1 MHIVNWR
8 RRLGLL
14 GFCALV
20 VLAIVWG
27 FMPQPVPVETAA
39 VVRGP
44 LQVTVEEEGKT
55 RVVDHFVISA
65 PVAGFLRRIEL
76 DVGDS
81 VKRGQ
86 ELLTLDPL
94 RSTVLDPRARAEAQA
109 RVRTTQAALKGSQE
123 NVVAAAADARYWESQ
138 LARVREL
145 HEAGAISDEELN
157 QTEADARR
165 TSANLRSAEFSVEV
179 ARSELQAARTT
190 LRHSAAQQSGQP
202 AETVAVHAPI
212 SGSVLKVLRESEG
225 VVSRGEPLLE
235 IGNPRLLEVEVELL
249 SADAVRAGP
258 GTRVILERW
267 GGEGPLEARVRVVE
281 PFGFTK
287 ISALGV
293 EEQRVLVI
301 ADIVSPPEEWEK
313 LGDGYRVET
322 KFILWEEDEVLQ
334 VPSSALFRRGD
345 QWAVFV
351 VDGEFARLRNVQ
363 LGRRSGLTAQI
374 LSGVEAGELVITHPD
389 DSVEAGVRVSRR
401 TP

>member
-109 RVRTTQAALKGSQE
+109 RVTTTQAALKGSQE

-179 ARSELQAARTT
+179 AQSELQAARTT

-301 ADIVSPPEEWEK
+301 ADIVSPAEEWEK

-351 VDGEFARLRNVQ
+351 VDGAFARLRNVQ

>member
-65 PVAGFLRRIEL
+65 PVAGFLRRIKL

-145 HEAGAISDEELN
+145 HEAGTVSDEELN
-157 QTEADARR
+157 QAEAEARR
-165 TSANLRSAEFSVEV
+165 TGANLRSAEFSVEV
-179 ARSELQAARTT
+179 AQSELQAARTT

-202 AETVAVHAPI
+202 AETVAAHAPI

-301 ADIVSPPEEWEK
+301 ADIVSPSEEWEK

-351 VDGEFARLRNVQ
+351 VDGEFAQLRNVQ

-389 DSVEAGVRVSRR
+389 ESVEAGVRVSRR

>member
-145 HEAGAISDEELN
+145 HEAGTISDEELN

-165 TSANLRSAEFSVEV
+165 TGANLRSAEFSVEV
-179 ARSELQAARTT
+179 AQSELQAARTT

-202 AETVAVHAPI
+202 AETVAAHAPI

-301 ADIVSPPEEWEK
+301 ADIVSPSEEWEK

-389 DSVEAGVRVSRR
+389 DSIEAGVRVSRR

>member
-86 ELLTLDPL
+86 ELLALDPL

-109 RVRTTQAALKGSQE
+109 RVRTTQAALKGAQE

-145 HEAGAISDEELN
+145 HEAGTISDEELN

-165 TSANLRSAEFSVEV
+165 TGANLRSAEFSVEV

-202 AETVAVHAPI
+202 AETVAAHAPI

-301 ADIVSPPEEWEK
+301 ADIVSPSEEWEK

-334 VPSSALFRRGD
+334 VPSSALFRRSD

-389 DSVEAGVRVSRR
+389 DSIEAGVRVSRR

>member
-1 MHIVNWR
+1 MHIVKWR

-65 PVAGFLRRIEL
+65 PVAGFLRRVEL

-86 ELLTLDPL
+86 ELLALDPL

-109 RVRTTQAALKGSQE
+109 RVTTTQAALKGAQE

-145 HEAGAISDEELN
+145 HEAGTISDEELN

-165 TSANLRSAEFSVEV
+165 TGANLRSAEFSVEV
-179 ARSELQAARTT
+179 AQSELQAARTT

-267 GGEGPLEARVRVVE
+267 GGEAPLEARVRVVE

-351 VDGEFARLRNVQ
+351 VDGDFARLRNVQ

-389 DSVEAGVRVSRR
+389 DSIEAGVRVSRR

>member
-1 MHIVNWR
+1 MHIVKWR

-65 PVAGFLRRIEL
+65 PVAGFLRRVEL

-94 RSTVLDPRARAEAQA
+94 RSTVLDPRARAQAQA
-109 RVRTTQAALKGSQE
+109 RVTTTQAALKGAQE

-301 ADIVSPPEEWEK
+301 ADIVSPSEEWEK

-389 DSVEAGVRVSRR
+389 DSVEAGVRVSQC

>member
-145 HEAGAISDEELN
+145 HEAGTISDEELN

-165 TSANLRSAEFSVEV
+165 TGANLRSAEFSVEV
-179 ARSELQAARTT
+179 AQSELQAARTT

-202 AETVAVHAPI
+202 AETVAAHAPI

-301 ADIVSPPEEWEK
+301 ADIVSPSEEWEK

-363 LGRRSGLTAQI
+363 LGRRSGPTAQI

-389 DSVEAGVRVSRR
+389 DSIEAGVRVSRR

>member
-65 PVAGFLRRIEL
+65 PVAGFLRRVEL

-109 RVRTTQAALKGSQE
+109 RVTTTQAALKGAQE
-123 NVVAAAADARYWESQ
+123 NVVAAAADARYWEAQ

-145 HEAGAISDEELN
+145 HEAGTISDEELN

-165 TSANLRSAEFSVEV
+165 TGANLRSAEFSVEV
-179 ARSELQAARTT
+179 ARSELQVARTT

-334 VPSSALFRRGD
+334 VPSSALFRRSD

-389 DSVEAGVRVSRR
+389 DSIEAGVRVSRR

>member
-1 MHIVNWR
+1 MHIVKWR

-27 FMPQPVPVETAA
+27 FMPQPAPVETAA

-44 LQVTVEEEGKT
+44 LQVTVEEEGRT

-65 PVAGFLRRIEL
+65 PVAGFLRRVEL

-81 VKRGQ
+81 VKRGRQ
-86 ELLTLDPL
+86 LLTLDPL

-109 RVRTTQAALKGSQE
+109 RVVTTQAALKGAQE

-145 HEAGAISDEELN
+145 HEAGTVSDEELN
-157 QTEADARR
+157 QAEAEARR
-165 TSANLRSAEFSVEV
+165 TGANLRSAEFSVEV
-179 ARSELQAARTT
+179 ARSELEAARTA
-190 LRHSAAQQSGQP
+190 LRHSAAQKTEQP

-267 GGEGPLEARVRVVE
+267 GGEQPLEARVRVVE

-301 ADIVSPPEEWEK
+301 ADIVSPPEEWER

-351 VDGEFARLRNVQ
+351 VDGEFAQLRTVEI
-363 LGRRSGLTAQI
+363 GRRSGLTAQI

-389 DSVEAGVRVSRR
+389 ESVEAGVRVSRR

>member
-145 HEAGAISDEELN
+145 HEAGTISDEELN

-165 TSANLRSAEFSVEV
+165 TGANLRSAEFSVEV
-179 ARSELQAARTT
+179 AQSELQAARTT

-202 AETVAVHAPI
+202 AETVAAHAPI

-301 ADIVSPPEEWEK
+301 ADIVSPSEEWEK

-389 DSVEAGVRVSRR
+389 DSIEAGVRVSRR
-401 TP
+401 TT

>member
-1 MHIVNWR
+1 MHIVKWR

-65 PVAGFLRRIEL
+65 PVAGFLRRVEL

-94 RSTVLDPRARAEAQA
+94 RSTVLDPRARAQAQA
-109 RVRTTQAALKGSQE
+109 RVTTTQAALKGAQE

-389 DSVEAGVRVSRR
+389 DSVEAGVRVSQC

>member
-1 MHIVNWR
+1 MHIVKWR

-65 PVAGFLRRIEL
+65 PVAGFLRRVEL

-94 RSTVLDPRARAEAQA
+94 RSTVLDPRARAQAQA
-109 RVRTTQAALKGSQE
+109 RVTTTQAALKGAQE

-235 IGNPRLLEVEVELL
+235 IGNPRLLEVQVELL

-389 DSVEAGVRVSRR
+389 DSVEAGVRVSQC

>member
-94 RSTVLDPRARAEAQA
+94 RSTVLDPRARAKAQA
-109 RVRTTQAALKGSQE
+109 SVRTTQAALKGSQE
-123 NVVAAAADARYWESQ
+123 NVVAAAAGARYWESQ

-145 HEAGAISDEELN
+145 HEAGTISDEELN

-165 TSANLRSAEFSVEV
+165 TGANLRSAEFSVEV
-179 ARSELQAARTT
+179 AQSELQAARTT

-202 AETVAVHAPI
+202 AETVAAHAPI

-363 LGRRSGLTAQI
+363 LGRCSGLTAQI

-389 DSVEAGVRVSRR
+389 DSIEAGVRVSRR

>member
-1 MHIVNWR
+1 MHIVKWR

-65 PVAGFLRRIEL
+65 PVAGFLRRVEL

-94 RSTVLDPRARAEAQA
+94 RSTVLDPRARAQAQA
-109 RVRTTQAALKGSQE
+109 SVTTTQAALKGAQE

-235 IGNPRLLEVEVELL
+235 IGNPRLLEVQVELL

-389 DSVEAGVRVSRR
+389 DSVEAGVRVSQC

>member
-1 MHIVNWR
+1 MHIVKWR

-145 HEAGAISDEELN
+145 HEAGTISDEELN

-165 TSANLRSAEFSVEV
+165 TGANLRSAEFSVEV
-179 ARSELQAARTT
+179 AQSELQAARTT

-202 AETVAVHAPI
+202 AETVAAHAPI

-301 ADIVSPPEEWEK
+301 ADIVSPSEEWEK

-389 DSVEAGVRVSRR
+389 DSIEAGVRVSRR